1 MKLCDAVAQIS
12 FLFTKIQVERNC
24 VKHTPHTN
32 LVIESV
38 SFFFMLGTN
47 AALNRHAI
55 VKQANKF
62 FKTGIK

>member
-38 SFFFMLGTN
+38 YVYVV
-47 AALNRHAI
+47 A
-55 VKQANKF
+55 QAVQLTF
-62 FKTGIK
+62 IQD